1 MPYGLV
7 EYEVYRARKLFLG
20 YLQAVSDVVQV
31 LQSRDI
37 KVYTTTAILQDRGK
51 TAIQASKV
59 ITPDNQPHTNHIPF

>member
-51 TAIQASKV
+51 TAS
-59 ITPDNQPHTNHIPF
+59 F

>member
-37 KVYTTTAILQDRGK
+37 VYTTTAILQDRGK
-51 TAIQASKV
+51 TAS
-59 ITPDNQPHTNHIPF
+59 F